1 MNRRELKIDWI
12 TVVLYLVFVL
22 FGWMNIYAASIK
34 NPDVSIFNIDY
45 SYGKQFI
52 WIIAATILGSVILFM
67 DTKLT
72 EVLSYFVYGASVVAL
87 LLVLLLA
94 REVNGARAWLD
105 IGPFKLQPA
114 EFAKVG
120 TAMAL
125 AQFMSRYNFSFKKL
139 GDQAILAVI
148 ILLPAALILLQPDAG
163 SALVFAAFTL
173 MLFREGMS
181 AAIMLF
187 GTLAAVFSVLALVA
201 DKVWLIGFIW
211 GIGLLVWWFVLKRK
225 YLAVTTLFAGG
236 FTALVL
242 SVDFAFQHILK
253 PHQQTRILA
262 LFNPYTDPLGTG
274 WNITQSKIAIGSGG
288 VVGKG
293 FLRGT
298 QTKFDFVPQQDT
310 DFIFCTIGE
319 EWGWLGSALLLV
331 LFFVFLY
338 RLLTMAE
345 NSRTKYAR
353 VYGYSV
359 AAIFFFHIAI
369 NIGMVIGIAPV
380 IGIPLPFFSYGG
392 SSMLSFTVLLAI
404 LLSLYANRT
413 NVLGNVRN

>member
-1 MNRRELKIDWI
+1 MNRRELKIDW
-12 TVVLYLVFVL
+12 TTLVLYLVFVF

-34 NPDVSIFNIDY
+34 NPDVSIFNIEY

-52 WIIAATILGSVILFM
+52 WIVLALVLGAAILFM
-67 DTKLT
+67 DNKLI

-139 GDQAILAVI
+139 SDQATIGGLIVV
-148 ILLPAALILLQPDAG
+148 PAALILLQPDAG

-181 AAIMLF
+181 PAIMLF
-187 GTLAAVFSVLALVA
+187 GTLAAVLSVLALVA
-201 DKVWLIGFIW
+201 DKVWLIGSIW
-211 GIGLLVWWFVLKRK
+211 LMGALVWWFMLKRK
-225 YLAVTTLFAGG
+225 YFLVSTLFTAG
-236 FTALVL
+236 FTGLVL
-242 SVDFAFQHILK
+242 SVDFAFQHLLK
-253 PHQQTRILA
+253 PHQQTRIMA
-262 LFNPYTDPLGTG
+262 LFNPYSDPLGTG

-319 EWGWLGSALLLV
+319 EWGWLGSAVLLA

-338 RLLTMAE
+338 RLLHMAE
-345 NSRTKYAR
+345 NSRTKFAR

-369 NIGMVIGIAPV
+369 NIGMAIGIAPV

-404 LLSLYANRT
+404 LMSLYANRT
-413 NVLGNVRN
+413 NVLGKSRY